1 MLKLRPR
8 IRLVLL
14 ITFCSVCSCIAL
26 HFFYCTC
33 MQQSHFLYT
42 ISLFSLTVTYNWL
55 CQQAL
60 QSIKCFVKLVLSVCE
75 AVHALCD
82 THCVNVTCIWKLF
95 SLIWLKLFFKTV
107 PSSAVKYVKKCND
120 LCVVPPE
127 HEVRRLQT
135 YCRPCL

>member
-14 ITFCSVCSCIAL
+14 ITLYSVCSCIAL
-26 HFFYCTC
+26 HFFIAHACNN
-33 MQQSHFLYT
+33 H

-60 QSIKCFVKLVLSVCE
+60 QSVKCFVKLVLSVCE